1 MANWLPSSSCCRLT
15 CLSSLFCI
23 TINISIAQIFM
34 WICMI
39 KCALY
44 EVLRLPK
51 YLLSLDYFYLYNNC
65 DITFSTVFDLTHPV
79 NFPVGGGDWKKSTTF
94 RRALTDSFHI
104 SGQRENRT
112 HELRGETCL
121 LWRLRHRSPRFWA
134 LILSGL
140 IGTVFYVAYD
150 HVLWLRNSKEIIE
163 NWQAWERRWDAN
175 KVVSA
180 AP

>member
-1 MANWLPSSSCCRLT
+1 
-15 CLSSLFCI
+15 
-23 TINISIAQIFM
+23 
-34 WICMI
+34 MI

-79 NFPVGGGDWKKSTTF
+79 NFPVGGGDWKKS
-94 RRALTDSFHI
+94 RRALTDSLHT

-121 LWRLRHRSPRFWA
+121 L
-134 LILSGL
+134 
-140 IGTVFYVAYD
+140 
-150 HVLWLRNSKEIIE
+150 
-163 NWQAWERRWDAN
+163 
-175 KVVSA
+175 
-180 AP
+180 